1 MAYKPRTEPKKL
13 TILRVL
19 NSKMTLL
26 KTDRQ
31 HYYSLQKGY
40 EGEVMFD
47 KMTERLQCE
56 CYIINDL
63 RLKVNNTTFQID
75 TLIIVAGKIHFYE
88 VKNYEGDY
96 FIDPETGLLYKL
108 PKSEYLN
115 PLNQVIRSE
124 SLLRQLLQNLRVN
137 IPVEGHAVFI
147 NPEFTLYQAPLD
159 KPIIFPTQV
168 NSYLKTLDKT
178 PSKLYANHKKL
189 ADKLVSLHLEESP
202 YTELP
207 QYKYGQLKKRMICEK
222 CQSSKITVFG
232 KKCVCGN
239 CGHDEPVADAVLRS
253 VEELRLLFPDMKI
266 TTNIV
271 HDWCGVVDSKKRISR
286 ILDKN
291 YKITGVGQWAYY
303 K

>member
-1 MAYKPRTEPKKL
+1 MAHKPRTEPKKL

-19 NSKMTLL
+19 NSKMALPETE
-26 KTDRQ
+26 RQ

-47 KMTERLQCE
+47 EMTEHLQCE

-63 RLKVNNTTFQID
+63 RLKINNTTFQID
-75 TLIIVAGKIHFYE
+75 TLIIVSGKIHFFE

-96 FIDPETGLLYKL
+96 IIDPKTGRLYKL
-108 PKSEYLN
+108 PESEYLN

-124 SLLRQLLQNLRVN
+124 SLLRQLLQSLGVN
-137 IPVEGHAVFI
+137 IPIEGHAVFI

-168 NSYLKTLDKT
+168 KSYLKKFDKT
-178 PSKLYANHKKL
+178 PSKLYSNHKKL
-189 ADKLVSLHLEESP
+189 ADKLVALHLEESP

-207 QYKYGQLKKRMICEK
+207 QYNYEQLKKRINCEI
-222 CQSSKITVFG
+222 CQSSKTTVSG
-232 KKCVCGN
+232 KKTICED
-239 CGHDEPVADAVLRS
+239 CGHEESVTDTVLRG
-253 VEELRLLFPDMKI
+253 VKELKLLFPDVKI

-271 HDWCGVVDSKKRISR
+271 HEWCGVVESKKRISR
-286 ILDKN
+286 ILDKH
-291 YKITGVGQWAYY
+291 YKIAGVGQWAYY
-303 K
+303 E